1 MRPVFP
7 MHIRQ
12 IKRKYWIFKYPQYFT
27 KTRLLIFNCIKEDNG
42 HKIYLCLT
50 TLEDQVDHLV
60 RDNLFTWFRYDT
72 VDKTMH
78 VVEESIVINA
88 IHTVIII
95 QT

>member
-1 MRPVFP
+1 

-60 RDNLFTWFRYDT
+60 RDNLFTWFCY
-72 VDKTMH
+72 VDKAIH

-88 IHTVIII
+88 IHTVIIM